1 MEGHILWQ
9 LIAEICRR
17 SPQAREGAVIW
28 RRGSEDHGFT
38 EVILA
43 GAAIATPATR
53 VAGLQGNAVA
63 SFERRDLVTDLDDG
77 ASRFVAEDHGIT
89 DDKVANGAMLPV
101 VNIGAADSRVVYG
114 DKDIM
119 GRVEGWFGAIDK
131 RDRERLVEDEGEVLQ
146 ETDVSGLARF

>member
-1 MEGHILWQ
+1 M
-9 LIAEICRR
+9 
-17 SPQAREGAVIW
+17 
-28 RRGSEDHGFT
+28 
-38 EVILA
+38 
-43 GAAIATPATR
+43 
-53 VAGLQGNAVA
+53 
-63 SFERRDLVTDLDDG
+63 
-77 ASRFVAEDHGIT
+77 
-89 DDKVANGAMLPV
+89 ANGAMLPV